1 VPESLSIIDET
12 VMSGI
17 TPGSSSNIEHEGW
30 YDATGVNVD
39 AVKSVFAFSGVLESN
54 EAKEKEKV
62 EEKEEEKEKEKTRMG
77 ESLSSINSMNSKRET
92 LQSMRSGAFTEV
104 LAFLQ
109 LADAC
114 SCAATGKAMWAQV
127 EGWACTAGLQ
137 RAIHAQHAQMA
148 LCPAEISFQAFK
160 AYLSC
165 LTRPLMSF
173 HGPILKAVP
182 RPGARPALDRDQTRY
197 RFNADTAWR
206 HRVFL
211 AQSPR
216 CQREGSYGSNYV
228 KVSGECGCGVVY
240 DYVEACLYVPT
251 DNVLCDV

>member
-1 VPESLSIIDET
+1 MPKSLSVVDET
-12 VMSGI
+12 VMSVL
-17 TPGSSSNIEHEGW
+17 PPRSPSNVGHEGKC
-30 YDATGVNVD
+30 DATGVKVD
-39 AVKSVFAFSGVLESN
+39 TVMSAKSVFALSGVLGPN
-54 EAKEKEKV
+54 EAKEKEK
-62 EEKEEEKEKEKTRMG
+62 E
-77 ESLSSINSMNSKRET
+77 SKRESSSPNNYKRES
-92 LQSMRSGAFTEV
+92 LQSMRSGAFSEV
-104 LAFLQ
+104 LAFLS

-114 SCAATGKAMWAQV
+114 SCAATGRAMWTQV

-137 RAIHAQHAQMA
+137 RAIQAQHAQMA
-148 LCPAEISFQAFK
+148 LCPAEISFQAFR

-173 HGPILKAVP
+173 HGPILQAVP

-216 CQREGSYGSNYV
+216 CQREGSYGSNYI
-228 KVSGECGCGVVY
+228 KVRGVCGSLLECAYGR
-240 DYVEACLYVPT
+240 
-251 DNVLCDV
+251 